1 MHFVKMHGLGNDFVI
16 FPEEETAGVSSWSS
30 FSLKVCDRHRGVGGD
45 GVILVLSS
53 SIADVRMRIFNSDG
67 SEAEMCGNGIRC
79 LAKFVFERGI
89 VSKKEFK
96 VETKAGIIIPQI
108 TEEEKG
114 KVKKVR
120 VNLGK
125 PRFQPREIPVTLE
138 GEEVK
143 NHPLKVGDR
152 TFLVSALS
160 LGNPHA
166 VIFEIP
172 PDWEKYGREIENQPL
187 FPKKTN
193 VEFAEVKNRKEVVVK
208 VWERGAGAT
217 LACGT
222 GAAATL
228 IAGVREGKL
237 DRKATVCLPGGPLE
251 VEWQEEVYIEGPV
264 EEVFEGEI
272 DGEVEKKW
280 KLLSE

>member
-1 MHFVKMHGLGNDFVI
+1 MQFVKMHGLGNDFII
-16 FPEEETAGVSSWSS
+16 FPEEETGGVSSWSS
-30 FSLKVCDRHRGVGGD
+30 FALQVCDRHRGVGGD

-53 SIADVRMRIFNSDG
+53 SVADLGMRIFNSDG

-79 LAKFVFERGI
+79 LAKFAFERGI
-89 VSKKEFK
+89 VNKKEFT

-125 PRFQPREIPVTLE
+125 PRFRPAEIPVALE

-143 NHPLKVGDR
+143 NYPLEVGGR
-152 TFLVSALS
+152 TFLFSALS
-160 LGNPHA
+160 LGNPHV

-172 PDWEKYGREIENQPL
+172 PQWEKYGREIENHPI
-187 FPKKTN
+187 FPNKTN
-193 VEFAEVKNRKEVVVK
+193 VEFVEVKNRKEAVVK

-237 DRKATVCLPGGPLE
+237 DREATIHLPGGPLK
-251 VEWQEEVYIEGPV
+251 VEWQEEVYIEGPA
-264 EEVFEGEI
+264 EEVFRGEI
-272 DGEVEKKW
+272 NEEVEKKW
-280 KLLSE
+280 KLLSG

>member
-1 MHFVKMHGLGNDFVI
+1 MHFVKMHGLGNDFVV
-16 FPEEETAGVSSWSS
+16 FLEEEAAGVSSWSS

-45 GVILVLSS
+45 GVILVLPS

-89 VSKKEFK
+89 VNKKEFT
-96 VETKAGIIIPQI
+96 VETKAGIIIPRI
-108 TEEEKG
+108 TGEEKG
-114 KVKKVR
+114 KVKKVK

-125 PRFQPREIPVTLE
+125 PRFQPREIPVALE

-143 NHPLKVGDR
+143 NHPLKVGDK
-152 TFLVSALS
+152 TFFFSALS
-160 LGNPHA
+160 LGNPHV

-172 PDWEKYGREIENQPL
+172 PAWEKYGREIENHPL

-193 VEFAEVKNRKEVVVK
+193 VEFAEVTSRKEVMVK

-237 DRKATVCLPGGPLE
+237 DRRATVYLPGGPLE
-251 VEWQEEVYIEGPV
+251 VEWQEEVYIEGPA

-272 DGEVEKKW
+272 NGEVEKEW

>member
-1 MHFVKMHGLGNDFVI
+1 MQFVKMHGLGNDFII
-16 FPEEETAGVSSWSS
+16 FPEEETGGVSSWSS
-30 FSLKVCDRHRGVGGD
+30 FALQVCDRHRGVGGD

-53 SIADVRMRIFNSDG
+53 SVADLRMRIFNSDG

-79 LAKFVFERGI
+79 LAKFAFERGI
-89 VSKKEFK
+89 VNKKEFT
-96 VETKAGIIIPQI
+96 VETKAGIIIPRI

-114 KVKKVR
+114 KVKRVR

-125 PRFQPREIPVTLE
+125 PRFRPEEIPVAVE
-138 GEEVK
+138 GEEVR
-143 NHPLKVGDR
+143 NYPLEGGGR
-152 TFLVSALS
+152 AFLFSALS
-160 LGNPHA
+160 LGNPHV

-172 PDWEKYGREIENQPL
+172 PEWEKYGREIENHPI
-187 FPKKTN
+187 FPNKTN
-193 VEFAEVKNRKEVVVK
+193 VEFVEVKNRKEAVVK

-237 DRKATVCLPGGPLE
+237 DREATIHLPGGPLK
-251 VEWQEEVYIEGPV
+251 VEWQEEVYIEGPA
-264 EEVFEGEI
+264 EEVFRGEI
-272 DGEVEKKW
+272 NEEVEKKW
-280 KLLSE
+280 KLLSG

>member
-1 MHFVKMHGLGNDFVI
+1 
-16 FPEEETAGVSSWSS
+16 
-30 FSLKVCDRHRGVGGD
+30 
-45 GVILVLSS
+45 
-53 SIADVRMRIFNSDG
+53 MRIFNSDG

-89 VSKKEFK
+89 VNKKEFT
-96 VETKAGIIIPQI
+96 VETKAGIIIPRI
-108 TEEEKG
+108 TGEEKG
-114 KVKKVR
+114 KVKKVK

-125 PRFQPREIPVTLE
+125 PRFQPREIPVVLE

-143 NHPLKVGDR
+143 NHPLKVGDK
-152 TFLVSALS
+152 TFFFSALS
-160 LGNPHA
+160 LGNPHV

-172 PDWEKYGREIENQPL
+172 PVWEKYGREIENHPL

-193 VEFAEVKNRKEVVVK
+193 VEFAEVTSRKEVMVK

-237 DRKATVCLPGGPLE
+237 DRRATVYLPGGPLE
-251 VEWQEEVYIEGPV
+251 VEWQEEVYIEGPA

-272 DGEVEKKW
+272 NGEVEKEW

>member
-1 MHFVKMHGLGNDFVI
+1 MQFVKMHGLGNDFII
-16 FPEEETAGVSSWSS
+16 FPEEETGGVSSWSS
-30 FSLKVCDRHRGVGGD
+30 FALQVCDRHRGVGGD

-53 SIADVRMRIFNSDG
+53 SVADLRMRIFNSDG

-79 LAKFVFERGI
+79 LAKFAFERGI
-89 VSKKEFK
+89 VNKKEFT
-96 VETKAGIIIPQI
+96 VETKAGIIIPRI

-125 PRFQPREIPVTLE
+125 PRFRPAEIPVALE

-143 NHPLKVGDR
+143 NYPLEVGGR
-152 TFLVSALS
+152 TFLFSALS
-160 LGNPHA
+160 LGNPHV

-172 PDWEKYGREIENQPL
+172 PQWEKYGREIENHPI
-187 FPKKTN
+187 FPNKTN
-193 VEFAEVKNRKEVVVK
+193 VEFVEVKNRKEAVVK

-237 DRKATVCLPGGPLE
+237 DREATIHLPGGPLK
-251 VEWQEEVYIEGPV
+251 VEWQEEVYIEGPA
-264 EEVFEGEI
+264 EEVFRGEI
-272 DGEVEKKW
+272 NEEVEKKW
-280 KLLSE
+280 KLLSG

>member
-1 MHFVKMHGLGNDFVI
+1 MQFVKMHGLGNDFII
-16 FPEEETAGVSSWSS
+16 FPEEETGGVSSWSS
-30 FSLKVCDRHRGVGGD
+30 FALQVCDRHRGVGGD

-53 SIADVRMRIFNSDG
+53 SVADLRMRIFNSDG

-79 LAKFVFERGI
+79 LAKFAFERGI
-89 VSKKEFK
+89 VNKKEFT

-125 PRFQPREIPVTLE
+125 PRFRPAEIPVALE

-143 NHPLKVGDR
+143 NYPLEVGGR
-152 TFLVSALS
+152 TFLFSALS
-160 LGNPHA
+160 LGNPHV

-172 PDWEKYGREIENQPL
+172 PQWEKYGREIENHPI
-187 FPKKTN
+187 FPNKTN
-193 VEFAEVKNRKEVVVK
+193 VEFVEVKNRKEAVVK

-237 DRKATVCLPGGPLE
+237 DREATIHLPGGPLK
-251 VEWQEEVYIEGPV
+251 VEWQEEVYIEGPA
-264 EEVFEGEI
+264 EEVFRGEI
-272 DGEVEKKW
+272 NEEVEKKW
-280 KLLSE
+280 KLLSG

>member
-1 MHFVKMHGLGNDFVI
+1 MQFVKMHGLGNDFII
-16 FPEEETAGVSSWSS
+16 FPEEETGGVSSWSS
-30 FSLKVCDRHRGVGGD
+30 FALQVCDRHRGVGGD

-53 SIADVRMRIFNSDG
+53 SVADLRMRIFNSDG

-79 LAKFVFERGI
+79 LAKFAFERGI
-89 VSKKEFK
+89 VNKKEFT

-114 KVKKVR
+114 KVKRVR

-125 PRFQPREIPVTLE
+125 PRFRPEEIPVAVE
-138 GEEVK
+138 GEEVR
-143 NHPLKVGDR
+143 NYPLEGGGK
-152 TFLVSALS
+152 TFLFSALS
-160 LGNPHA
+160 LGNPHV

-172 PDWEKYGREIENQPL
+172 PQWEEYGREIENHPI
-187 FPKKTN
+187 FPNKTN
-193 VEFAEVKNRKEVVVK
+193 VEFVEVKNRKEAVVK

-237 DRKATVCLPGGPLE
+237 DREATIHLPGGPLK
-251 VEWQEEVYIEGPV
+251 VEWQEEVYIEGPA
-264 EEVFEGEI
+264 EEVFRGEI
-272 DGEVEKKW
+272 NEEVEKKW
-280 KLLSE
+280 KLLSG

>member
-1 MHFVKMHGLGNDFVI
+1 MQFVKMHGLGNDFII
-16 FPEEETAGVSSWSS
+16 FPEEETGGVSSWSS
-30 FSLKVCDRHRGVGGD
+30 FALQVCDRHRGVGGD

-53 SIADVRMRIFNSDG
+53 SVADLGMRIFNSDG

-79 LAKFVFERGI
+79 LAKFAFERGI
-89 VSKKEFK
+89 VNKKEFT
-96 VETKAGIIIPQI
+96 VETKAGIIIPRI

-114 KVKKVR
+114 KVKRVR

-125 PRFQPREIPVTLE
+125 PRFRPEEIPVAVE
-138 GEEVK
+138 GEEVR
-143 NHPLKVGDR
+143 NCPLEGGGR
-152 TFLVSALS
+152 AFLFSALS
-160 LGNPHA
+160 LGNPHV

-172 PDWEKYGREIENQPL
+172 PEWEKYGREIENHPI
-187 FPKKTN
+187 FPNKTN
-193 VEFAEVKNRKEVVVK
+193 VEFVEVKNRKEAVVK

-237 DRKATVCLPGGPLE
+237 DREATIHLPGGPLK
-251 VEWQEEVYIEGPV
+251 VEWQEEVYIEGPA
-264 EEVFEGEI
+264 EEVFRGEI
-272 DGEVEKKW
+272 NEEVEKKW
-280 KLLSE
+280 KLLSG